1 MNVVLRLLIFAPVLV
16 VSLARAQEPI
26 RVRGTIERIEGPLF
40 VLKTRYGAEVKLTLA
55 ENPECVA
62 VVKSTVAD
70 IKPGMLVGTTG
81 KLQPDGSRSVAE
93 LHVFSDV
100 KGIIGEGNSAIVEQ
114 VRANGEEH
122 EITTKENDLE
132 KKIIIST
139 KLPVTTFV
147 EGARTELK
155 LGVAVFVGDAKKQPE
170 GLLQASHIVYGR
182 DGLTP
187 PL

>member
-1 MNVVLRLLIFAPVLV
+1 LV

-26 RVRGTIERIEGPLF
+26 QIRGTVERIEGPLF

-55 ENPECVA
+55 DNAECVA
-62 VVKSTVAD
+62 VVKSTIAD
-70 IKPGMLVGTTG
+70 LKSGMFVGTMG
-81 KLQPDGSRSVAE
+81 KLQPDGSRSVVE

-100 KGIIGEGNSAIVEQ
+100 KRMIGEGNTAIVEQ
-114 VRANGEEH
+114 VRTSGEGYEV
-122 EITTKENDLE
+122 TTKEKGLE
-132 KKIIIST
+132 KKIVIST
-139 KLPVTTFV
+139 SLPVTTFV

-155 LGVAVFVGDAKKQPE
+155 PGVAVFVGDAKKQPE